1 MTLNQHL
8 DEHAESPAPPARSRR
23 RWWLLAITAVLMAA
37 VAAWVTSSW
46 SDPQSIG
53 RAAGDAVIQEYP
65 VDERVDLKDFEGTLL
80 DGERFA
86 SADLEGKVA
95 VYNVW
100 GSWCVPCRTEA
111 PELIRVAEEFVD
123 DVSFVGI
130 NVRDSLAAA
139 RAFERRQEVPYP
151 SIRADDS
158 GEALLA
164 FGSSV
169 AVAAVPTS
177 VVVDRDGKI
186 AARVVGP
193 TTYGTLKAL
202 VAEVVGEDG
211 VSISERSNSRR
222 R

>member
-1 MTLNQHL
+1 MTFEQHP
-8 DEHAESPAPPARSRR
+8 EEPARRPPPPTGSRR
-23 RWWLLAITAVLMAA
+23 RWLLPAISATL
-37 VAAWVTSSW
+37 VAAIATWVTLSW

-53 RAAGDAVIQEYP
+53 RADGDGVVQQYP
-65 VDERVDLKDFEGTLL
+65 VGERVDLKDFGGTLL
-80 DGERFA
+80 AGEKFA
-86 SADLEGKVA
+86 SAELEGRVV

-111 PELIRVAEEFVD
+111 PDLIRVAKEFAD

-130 NVRDSLAAA
+130 NVRDGLDAA
-139 RAFERRQEVPYP
+139 RAFERRQNVPYP
-151 SIRADDS
+151 SVRAEDS

-186 AARVVGP
+186 AARIVGP
-193 TTYGTLKAL
+193 TTYATLKAL
-202 VAEVVGEDG
+202 VAEVVVQRDRAGP
-211 VSISERSNSRR
+211 STTR
-222 R
+222 

>member
-1 MTLNQHL
+1 MTLDQHP
-8 DEHAESPAPPARSRR
+8 DEPARRFPPPPVGPRR
-23 RWWLLAITAVLMAA
+23 RWLLPAITVILVAA
-37 VAAWVTSSW
+37 IAAWVTFSW
-46 SDPQSIG
+46 SDPKSTG
-53 RAAGDAVIQEYP
+53 RAAGDAVIQQYP
-65 VDERVDLKDFEGTLL
+65 VDERVDLEDFRGTLL
-80 DGERFA
+80 DGEGFA
-86 SADLEGKVA
+86 SADLEGRVA

-111 PELIRVAEEFVD
+111 PDLIKVAEEFAD

-130 NVRDSLAAA
+130 NVRDGLDAA
-139 RAFERRQEVPYP
+139 RAFERRQKVPYP
-151 SIRADDS
+151 SVRAEDS

-193 TTYGTLKAL
+193 TTYATLKAL
-202 VAEVVGEDG
+202 VADVVREDDATM
-211 VSISERSNSRR
+211 SK
-222 R
+222 